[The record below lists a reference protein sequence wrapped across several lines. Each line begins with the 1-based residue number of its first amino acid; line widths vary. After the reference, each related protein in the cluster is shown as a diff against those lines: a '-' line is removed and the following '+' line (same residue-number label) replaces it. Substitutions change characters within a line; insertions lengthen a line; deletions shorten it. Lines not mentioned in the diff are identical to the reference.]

1 MSPGFKKA
9 LNDLRTN
16 PGRTLLVVCALTI
29 GLWGVGSILVSYFI
43 LKNDLNENYLRTAPY
58 HAALTSRDFAKL
70 DLAAFRQRPEIES
83 AEFRDLSFQRIE
95 VYPDQWLPMWLFG
108 VADPGKSDL
117 AHIYPQSGAA
127 TPPRGAVLVERNC
140 QLVSSLRTGSL
151 ARVRVGGNLLQVP
164 VAGIVFDPAQA
175 PATQDAFI
183 YAYTDKATYSE
194 ISGEPVDHRLILRLK
209 QVANK
214 QEIEA
219 ATNII
224 VADLRNQGIAVDSV
238 QIPRHNQHPHQFQL
252 NTLLAFQGGI
262 GLLAF
267 LMGAVLVS
275 QLIDAILAQQ
285 VRQIGVLK
293 AIGATRGRIL
303 RIYLLMVLLLG
314 AMASIIA
321 IPLAVASGYGFAG
334 FVAKILN
341 FDILTRTLPFLLYVD
356 LIGCGLLL
364 PILFAFPALLKGTSI
379 PVRQALSDYGLGADG
394 SNSVNIAGSFLSFR
408 IRLALRNV
416 MRRRNR
422 LLATVATIALGVA
435 IFNAGFNVRQ
445 SLLDF
450 LEESKSAMRY
460 DVQLV
465 LKNSIPREQAL
476 APFSGLSNVQHIETW
491 NGGKGRLQ
499 SSVVSTRNGIGIVAL
514 PRDTALVKMD
524 VVQGRWLARS
534 EEIEIVMNQMAADD
548 FGEPVEI
555 GKRYRIDLN
564 GKPAQV
570 RLVGIVKEFD
580 AAKIYIDKAQYD
592 EYANPGH
599 QINSLMFAANDRRY
613 EQVVKLKLDIER
625 RVAGT
630 NFDVFY
636 VMSQTERAKI
646 IYDHLNII
654 LTLFTLLSTLVL
666 VVGALGM
673 AAATSTNILERT
685 REIGVMRAIGATPKI
700 VYRLF
705 EVEGAIVSMT
715 GIILGLL
722 LSLPL
727 SFYATKFFGALIL
740 GHNISLNFA
749 FSHIGLAVTLLITL
763 VFGWLASRI
772 PARKA
777 VSISN
782 REALSYE

>member
-1 MSPGFKKA
+1 MSPAFKKA
-9 LNDLRTN
+9 LNDLRVN
-16 PGRTLLVVCALTI
+16 PGRTLLAVCALTI
-29 GLWGVGSILVSYFI
+29 GLWGVGAILVSYFI

-58 HAALTSRDFAKL
+58 HVALTSGDFAKL

-83 AEFRDLSFQRIE
+83 AEFRDFSFLRIE
-95 VYPDQWLPMWLFG
+95 VSPDQWLPLWLFG
-108 VADPGKSDL
+108 VSDFGKFDL
-117 AHIYPQSGAA
+117 ARIYHEEGPA
-127 TPPRGAVLVERNC
+127 TPPRGAVLLERNG

-151 ARVRVGGNLLQVP
+151 ARVRAGGKLLQVP

-175 PATQDAFI
+175 PSTQDAFL

-194 ISGEPVDHRLILRLK
+194 ISGDPANRRLILRLK
-209 QVANK
+209 HAANK
-214 QEIEA
+214 PEIEMA
-219 ATNII
+219 ANAI
-224 VADLRNQGIAVDSV
+224 VADLRNQGIAVDSIK
-238 QIPRHNQHPHQFQL
+238 IPKPNQHPHQFQL
-252 NTLLAFQGGI
+252 NTLLAFQGSI

-275 QLIDAILAQQ
+275 QLIDSILAQQ

-293 AIGATRGRIL
+293 AIGATRAKLL

-314 AMASIIA
+314 AMASVIA
-321 IPLAVASGYGFAG
+321 IPLAVISGYGFAG

-341 FDILTRTLPFLLYVD
+341 FDILTGTLPFSLYAGLV
-356 LIGCGLLL
+356 GCGLLL
-364 PILFAFPALLKGTSI
+364 PILFALPALLKGSRI
-379 PVRQALSDYGLGADG
+379 PVRQALSDYGLAADTG
-394 SNSVNIAGSFLSFR
+394 HSVNVAGNALSFR

-416 MRRRNR
+416 LRRKNR
-422 LLATVATIALGVA
+422 LAVTVATIALGVA

-465 LKNSIPREQAL
+465 LKKSIPREQAL
-476 APFSGLSNVQHIETW
+476 PPFSGLDNVQHIETW
-491 NGGKGRLQ
+491 NGGRGRLQ
-499 SSVVSTRNGIGIVAL
+499 SSVVSTGNGIGIVAL

-524 VVQGRWLARS
+524 VVQGRWLRHS
-534 EEIEIVMNQMAADD
+534 GELEIVMNQMAADD
-548 FGEPVEI
+548 FGELVEV
-555 GKRYRIDLN
+555 GKQYHIDLN
-564 GKPAQV
+564 GRPAQV

-580 AAKIYIDKAQYD
+580 VAKIYIDKAQYD
-592 EYANPGH
+592 EYANPEH
-599 QINSLMFAANDRRY
+599 RINSLMFAANDRGY
-613 EQVVKLKLDIER
+613 EQVVKLKRDIER
-625 RVAGT
+625 RVAET
-630 NFDVFY
+630 DLDVFY

-646 IYDHLNII
+646 IYDHLDII
-654 LTLFTLLSTLVL
+654 LTLFTLLSLLVL
-666 VVGALGM
+666 VIGALGM

-700 VYRLF
+700 IYRLF
-705 EVEGAIVSMT
+705 ESEGAMVSMT

-727 SFYATKFFGALIL
+727 SFYAAKFFGMLIL
-740 GHNISLNFA
+740 GHNVSLNFA
-749 FSHIGLAVTLLITL
+749 FSHAGFAATLAITL

>member
-9 LNDLRTN
+9 LNDLRDN

-43 LKNDLNENYLRTAPY
+43 LKSDLNENYLRTAPY
-58 HAALTSRDFAKL
+58 HAALTSGDFAKL

-108 VADPGKSDL
+108 VADLGKSDL

-127 TPPRGAVLVERNC
+127 TPPHGAVLVERNC

-183 YAYTDKATYSE
+183 YAYTDKASYSE
-194 ISGEPVDHRLILRLK
+194 ISGEPVDRRLILRLK

-219 ATNII
+219 ATNVI
-224 VADLRNQGIAVDSV
+224 VADLRNHGIAVDSV

-314 AMASIIA
+314 AMASAIA

-341 FDILTRTLPFLLYVD
+341 FDILTRTLPLLLYVA
-356 LIGCGLLL
+356 LISCGLLL
-364 PILFAFPALLKGTSI
+364 PILFALPALLKGTSI
-379 PVRQALSDYGLGADG
+379 PVRQALSDYGLGDDG
-394 SNSVNIAGSFLSFR
+394 ANSVNIAGNFLSFR

-476 APFSGLSNVQHIETW
+476 APFSGLGNVQHIETW

-534 EEIEIVMNQMAADD
+534 AEIEIVMNQMAADD
-548 FGEPVEI
+548 FGEPVEV
-555 GKRYRIDLN
+555 GKQYRIDLN

-580 AAKIYIDKAQYD
+580 AAKIYIDRTQYD
-592 EYANPGH
+592 DYANPGH
-599 QINSLMFAANDRRY
+599 LINSLMFAANDRRY
-613 EQVVKLKLDIER
+613 EQVAKLKLDIER

-705 EVEGAIVSMT
+705 EVEGVLVSVT

-727 SFYATKFFGALIL
+727 SFFAAKFFGALIL

-749 FSHIGLAVTLLITL
+749 FSHVGLAATLMITL

>member
-9 LNDLRTN
+9 LNDLRSN
-16 PGRTLLVVCALTI
+16 PGRTLLVICALTI
-29 GLWGVGSILVSYFI
+29 GLWGVGSILVSYSI
-43 LKNDLNENYLRTAPY
+43 LKNDLNENFLRTAPY

-108 VADPGKSDL
+108 VADLGRSDL
-117 AHIYPQSGAA
+117 ARIYPQSGVA
-127 TPPRGAVLVERNC
+127 TPPHGSILIERNC
-140 QLVSSLRTGSL
+140 QLVSSLRTGSV
-151 ARVRVGGNLLQVP
+151 ARVRVGGKLLQVP

-183 YAYTDKATYSE
+183 YAYADKATYAE
-194 ISGEPVDHRLILRLK
+194 ISGKPTDLRLILRLRHTLGK
-209 QVANK
+209 QDTD
-214 QEIEA
+214 A
-219 ATNII
+219 ATKVI
-224 VADLRNQGIAVDSV
+224 VADLRNQGIAVDSID
-238 QIPRHNQHPHQFQL
+238 IPRHNLHPHQFQL

-275 QLIDAILAQQ
+275 QLISAILAQQ

-293 AIGATRGRIL
+293 AIGATRGKIL
-303 RIYLLMVLLLG
+303 GIYLLMVLMLG
-314 AMASIIA
+314 VMSSVVA

-341 FDILTRTLPFLLYVD
+341 FDILTNTLPLHLYVV
-356 LIGCGLLL
+356 LIVCGLLL
-364 PILFAFPALLKGTSI
+364 PILFALPALLKGTSI
-379 PVRQALSDYGLGADG
+379 PIRQALSDYGLDINDVKAATT
-394 SNSVNIAGSFLSFR
+394 AGTSLSFR
-408 IRLALRNV
+408 TRLALRNV
-416 MRRRNR
+416 LRRRRR
-422 LLATVATIALGVA
+422 LLVTVATIALGVA

-445 SLLDF
+445 SLLNF
-450 LEESKSAMRY
+450 LEDSKSAMRY

-465 LKNSIPREQAL
+465 LKESLPREQAL
-476 APFSGLSNVQHIETW
+476 VPFLGMDNVQHIETW

-499 SSVVSTRNGIGIVAL
+499 SSVVSAGNGIGIVAL
-514 PRDTALVKMD
+514 PRDTALIKMD
-524 VVQGRWLARS
+524 VVQGRWLANS
-534 EEIEIVMNQMAADD
+534 GELEIVMNQGATED
-548 FGEPVEI
+548 FGEPVEV
-555 GKRYRIDLN
+555 GKQYRIDLN
-564 GKPAQV
+564 GRTAQV

-580 AAKIYIDKAQYD
+580 APKIYIDKAQYD
-592 EYANPGH
+592 EYANLEH
-599 QINSLMFAANDRRY
+599 RINSLMFVAENRSY
-613 EQVVKLKLDIER
+613 EQVTKLKLDVER

-630 NFDVFY
+630 NFDVLY

-646 IYDHLNII
+646 IYDHLKII
-654 LTLFTLLSTLVL
+654 LALFTLLSTLVL

-705 EVEGAIVSMT
+705 EVEGALVSVAGIV
-715 GIILGLL
+715 LGLL
-722 LSLPL
+722 VSLPL
-727 SFYATKFFGALIL
+727 SYFAAKFFGKLIL
-740 GHNISLNFA
+740 GGDVTLNFS
-749 FSHIGLAVTLLITL
+749 FSYIGLAVTLMITL
-763 VFGWLASRI
+763 IFGWLASRI

>member
-9 LNDLRTN
+9 LNDLRDN

-58 HAALTSRDFAKL
+58 HAALTSGDFAKL
-70 DLAAFRQRPEIES
+70 DLAAFRRHPEIES

-108 VADPGKSDL
+108 VADLGKSDL
-117 AHIYPQSGAA
+117 AQIYPQSGAA
-127 TPPRGAVLVERNC
+127 TPPHGAVLVERNC
-140 QLVSSLRTGSL
+140 QLVSGLRTGSL
-151 ARVRVGGNLLQVP
+151 ARVRVGGNLLEVP

-183 YAYTDKATYSE
+183 YAYTDKETYSE
-194 ISGEPVDHRLILRLK
+194 ISGEPVDNRLILRLK
-209 QVANK
+209 QVENK
-214 QEIEA
+214 QKIEA
-219 ATNII
+219 AINVIA
-224 VADLRNQGIAVDSV
+224 ADLRNQGIAVDSV
-238 QIPRHNQHPHQFQL
+238 QIPKHNQHPHQFQL

-314 AMASIIA
+314 AMASVIA
-321 IPLAVASGYGFAG
+321 IPLAVASGFGFAG

-341 FDILTRTLPFLLYVD
+341 FDILTRTLPFVLYVA

-364 PILFAFPALLKGTSI
+364 PILFALPALLKGTRI
-379 PVRQALSDYGLGADG
+379 PVRQALSDYGLGAD
-394 SNSVNIAGSFLSFR
+394 SANSVNIAGNFLSFR

-422 LLATVATIALGVA
+422 LMATVATIALGVA

-450 LEESKSAMRY
+450 LEESKIAMRY

-465 LKNSIPREQAL
+465 LKNSMPREQAL
-476 APFSGLSNVQHIETW
+476 APFSGLGNVQHIETW

-564 GKPAQV
+564 GRPEQV

-580 AAKIYIDKAQYD
+580 TAKIYIDKAQYD
-592 EYANPGH
+592 EHANPGH
-599 QINSLMFAANDRRY
+599 LINSLMFVANDRRY
-613 EQVVKLKLDIER
+613 EQVAKLKLDIER

-705 EVEGAIVSMT
+705 EVEGALVSVT

-727 SFYATKFFGALIL
+727 SFYAAKFFGALIL

-749 FSHIGLAVTLLITL
+749 FRHVGLAVTLMITL